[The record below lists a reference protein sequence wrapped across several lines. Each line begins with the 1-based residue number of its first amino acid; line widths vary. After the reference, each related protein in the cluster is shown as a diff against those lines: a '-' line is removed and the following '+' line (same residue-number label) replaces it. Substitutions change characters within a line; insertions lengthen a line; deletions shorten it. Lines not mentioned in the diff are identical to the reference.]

1 MLREAFLDWARSSL
15 GFLARMGPIMIVA
28 GFASGLVIQ
37 LIDPDS
43 VSTYLGNDV
52 PGILVAATLGVLI
65 NVPLLFEIPLVALLL
80 LLGMGVAP
88 AAALL
93 FTAAAGGPVTFWGL
107 AGAMPK
113 RAIATLATSTWAIG
127 VVGGLGLLGY
137 ELLASERV
145 GGLAVERVEAAI
157 DQRAESG
164 DRLFVDRSGV
174 SGIDFRHSS
183 YPGELFAIGGGVV
196 VLDYDNDGLH
206 DIYVSN
212 SVGPNALYHNDG
224 DGTFTDMAAAAGVDD
239 PAGRGNG
246 GCAADYDNDGDSD
259 LYVTNYGR
267 SRLFRNDGNGTFTD
281 FSPSTIEDHEAE
293 KRYTGCAWADYDQ
306 DGHLDLIVVSHVSEN
321 ADIVTSR
328 GVLPR
333 TCRPLSVPQ

>member
-1 MLREAFLDWARSSL
+1 MA
-15 GFLARMGPIMIVA
+15 
-28 GFASGLVIQ
+28 ASRRIGITQ

-52 PGILVAATLGVLI
+52 PGILVAATLGILI

-113 RAIATLATSTWAIG
+113 RAIATLAASTWTIG
-127 VVGGLGLLGY
+127 VVGGLGLLAY
-137 ELLASERV
+137 DLLASEHV
-145 GGLAVERVEAAI
+145 GGLVVERVEAAI
-157 DQRAESG
+157 DPRVESG
-164 DRLFVDRSGV
+164 DTLFVDRSGV
-174 SGIDFRHSS
+174 AGVDFRHSS
-183 YPGELFAIGGGVV
+183 HPGEFFAIGGGVI
-196 VLDYDNDGLH
+196 VLDYDNDGFH
-206 DIYVSN
+206 DVYVSN
-212 SVGPNALYHNDG
+212 SVGPNALYRNNG
-224 DGTFTDMAAAAGVDD
+224 SGAFTDMAAAAGVDD

-267 SRLFRNDGNGTFTD
+267 SKLFRNNGNGTFANV
-281 FSPSTIEDHEAE
+281 SASTIEDHEKE
-293 KRYTGCAWADYDQ
+293 KRYTGCAWGDYDQ
-306 DGHLDLIVVSHVSEN
+306 DGYLDLIVVSHVSEN

-328 GVLPR
+328 AFFPG
-333 TCRPLSVPQ
+333 TCRPLPVSQ